1 MTIKTLHKSLFNV
14 LLVFTSVMFG
24 ACSSEENIPFGNQA
38 VSVSITLQP
47 SRQFSSGTR
56 ATDPGNPALQEN
68 VIKKVELFLYKK
80 GAETGEPLFYTVLTD
95 GTANDGISYSEE
107 NTQATLTLDLP
118 LETYYNLFPKN
129 SDITTCT
136 AFAITNREPENG
148 TDNKL
153 PDSKTIANLK
163 ALTTL
168 YAPGFDDTYED
179 TQIKIKEQES
189 FVMQGQAE
197 LTRTDRSLTGDI
209 PVTRVA
215 AKVSLEISKIA
226 DVVKDENNIEWE
238 ADKENVY
245 VSFRN
250 VMLRSHLGMNAA
262 TDEYIY
268 TPQPSDIGDVNGL
281 KMHHQDG
288 KISLETPFYT
298 YPADWRNDESCRPHI
313 ILVMNWKQKND
324 ETKSQLTF
332 YEVPVNDIQGYTL
345 SNNYYRIIQE
355 VNVLGSLE
363 EEKPVKLNPSYIIL
377 NWGNSMSTSGNDFTN
392 TDATISKLKYLVV
405 DENTIEM
412 HNTQSKQIFYFSSD
426 PIEITSITAKH
437 MNTSGNDATL
447 ETLTNGTLSKV
458 SDGQYQYTAGGLK
471 FPVDI
476 YIHSANP
483 DVEGDQSYIS
493 FSHELDNTMTKD
505 ADYTEYE
512 FELTV
517 QHIGDTKY
525 KEAIKITQ
533 YPMIPIKAEQNSD
546 YDDGDED
553 IDEKNGYVKVNNQN
567 GNSNTNYGLYGNT
580 NGIGNVSNKN
590 PNRYIISVLALPD
603 SEDGRKFI
611 IGDPRQSNVN
621 NLGLDTKTSTR
632 SCPTM
637 EYDSDTNNRKL
648 KYYHPTD
655 ESESTKSFIAPQFMV
670 ASSYGG
676 TSQESKD
683 VHRQRCATYQE
694 DGYPAG
700 RWRLPTQAEIE
711 YIVKLSAWGIIPD
724 LFGDPDEDS
733 FSYYWSANGAVGVNA
748 YANTTTISTNRTSA
762 AVRCVYDTWYWT
774 DKCTKAQFTWG
785 DKAGDL

>member
-56 ATDPGNPALQEN
+56 ATDPGNPDLQEN

-226 DVVKDENNIEWE
+226 DVVTDENNIEWV

-281 KMHHQDG
+281 KMNHQDD

-363 EEKPVKLNPSYIIL
+363 EEMPVELTPSYIIL
-377 NWGNSMSTSGNDFTN
+377 KWGNSMSTSGNDFTN

-437 MNTSGNDATL
+437 MNTSGDEAKL

-458 SDGQYQYTAGGLK
+458 SDGKYQYTAGGLK

-476 YIHSANP
+476 YIYSADP

-493 FSHELDNTMTKD
+493 FSHKLDNTMTKD

-525 KEAIKITQ
+525 NETIKITQ
-533 YPMIPIKAEQNSD
+533 YPMIPIKAERNSD
-546 YDDGDED
+546 YNDESSD
-553 IDEKNGYVKVNNQN
+553 YNDTSDKDGYVFLNNGTTTN
-567 GNSNTNYGLYGNT
+567 LGSISGLSGNNS
-580 NGIGNVSNKN
+580 N
-590 PNRYIISVLALPD
+590 PNRYIISVTAL
-603 SEDGRKFI
+603 DGSSSYI
-611 IGDPRQSNVN
+611 IGDPRQTSIN
-621 NLGLDTKTSTR
+621 NLSWN
-632 SCPTM
+632 SAEAQTM
-637 EYDSDTNNRKL
+637 KYNGDNNDRKMS
-648 KYYHPTD
+648 YYHPTD
-655 ESESTKSFIAPQFMV
+655 ETSRTSNMISPQFMI
-670 ASSYGG
+670 ASSYGKTTDLNKG
-676 TSQESKD
+676 NAKK
-683 VHRQRCATYQE
+683 RCAAYQE

-700 RWRLPTQAEIE
+700 RWRIPTQAEIE
-711 YIVKLSAWGIIPD
+711 YIVQLSAWGIIPV
-724 LFGDPDEDS
+724 LFGTAG
-733 FSYYWSANGAVGVNA
+733 SYSGTTYWSANGAITVVPGNGTATAVNNPNSNSS
-748 YANTTTISTNRTSA
+748 YY
-762 AVRCVYDTWYWT
+762 VRCVYDTWYWT
-774 DKCTKAQFTWG
+774 DKCDKDEFTWG